1 MDGNNTN
8 NTNNNL
14 NNPNTNKPKINVPRP
29 NLTWLYIVIALTLG
43 FLYLSSDEGSASK
56 EITYTEFKEMVS
68 KGYASKI
75 IAYDNN
81 TVEMFIKPE
90 HIVDVFKQESK
101 NVGKSPAVHVQIGS
115 MESLDKFLDEEQAN
129 GHFTGSISY
138 EKQNNYF
145 GMIFWNIFPFLLLI
159 AIWFYAMR
167 RMGGG
172 AGPGGAGS
180 VFSVGK
186 SKAQLFEKG
195 ANRVTFK
202 DVAGQAAAKQEVQE
216 IVDFLKDPEKYTKLG
231 GKIPKGAL
239 LIGPPGTG
247 KTLLAKAVAGE
258 ADVPFFSISGSDFVE
273 MFVGV
278 GASRVRDLFRQAK
291 EKAPCIIFIDEIDA
305 VGRARGKNP
314 SMGGNDERENTLNQ
328 IRFE

>member
-186 SKAQLFEKG
+186 SKAQLFEKR
-195 ANRVTFK
+195 ATSVT
-202 DVAGQAAAKQEVQE
+202 
-216 IVDFLKDPEKYTKLG
+216 
-231 GKIPKGAL
+231 
-239 LIGPPGTG
+239 
-247 KTLLAKAVAGE
+247 
-258 ADVPFFSISGSDFVE
+258 
-273 MFVGV
+273 
-278 GASRVRDLFRQAK
+278 
-291 EKAPCIIFIDEIDA
+291 
-305 VGRARGKNP
+305 
-314 SMGGNDERENTLNQ
+314 
-328 IRFE
+328 

>member
-56 EITYTEFKEMVS
+56 EITYTEFKE
-68 KGYASKI
+68 GYASKI

-129 GHFTGSISY
+129 GHFTGSIS
-138 EKQNNYF
+138 
-145 GMIFWNIFPFLLLI
+145 
-159 AIWFYAMR
+159 
-167 RMGGG
+167 
-172 AGPGGAGS
+172 
-180 VFSVGK
+180 
-186 SKAQLFEKG
+186 
-195 ANRVTFK
+195 
-202 DVAGQAAAKQEVQE
+202 
-216 IVDFLKDPEKYTKLG
+216 
-231 GKIPKGAL
+231 
-239 LIGPPGTG
+239 
-247 KTLLAKAVAGE
+247 
-258 ADVPFFSISGSDFVE
+258 
-273 MFVGV
+273 
-278 GASRVRDLFRQAK
+278 
-291 EKAPCIIFIDEIDA
+291 
-305 VGRARGKNP
+305 
-314 SMGGNDERENTLNQ
+314 
-328 IRFE
+328 